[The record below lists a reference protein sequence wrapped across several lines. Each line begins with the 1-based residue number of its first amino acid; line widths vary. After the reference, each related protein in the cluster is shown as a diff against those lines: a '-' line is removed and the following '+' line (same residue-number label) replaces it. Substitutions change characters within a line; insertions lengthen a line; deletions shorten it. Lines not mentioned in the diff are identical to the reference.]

1 MFIHNGFNV
10 SLQPWVI
17 LAVAIFCIIVIKLS
31 RILCFP
37 EVTLGMFLYFAQ
49 LLSGFGLQLLLLICL
64 TTRGPLPK
72 QLVCCPNLWGC
83 QALSFWAPSDPGKR
97 YTGLRQ
103 HTLATINQNINK
115 NNETS
120 LYIEKLGGKIL
131 NVDKS
136 KFMKCLVP
144 YGYVL
149 YWYLLVMCRV

>member
-1 MFIHNGFNV
+1 MGDSGCCYFLHNSYQAVKDIMFPRSYTGDV
-10 SLQPWVI
+10 S
-17 LAVAIFCIIVIKLS
+17 IFCS
-31 RILCFP
+31 
-37 EVTLGMFLYFAQ
+37 VTLRVWLAA
-49 LLSGFGLQLLLLICL
+49 SPPCL
-64 TTRGPLPK
+64 PHHPWTPLPK
-72 QLVCCPNLWGC
+72 QRVCCPNLWGC
-83 QALSFWAPSDPGKR
+83 QVLTFWALSDPGKR
-97 YTGLRQ
+97 YTRLRQ